1 MKDYINVKNTRAI
14 FIKYLGATNHRGSR
28 IKFQDNYRSGE
39 TKTVSYSYLFGDVL
53 EQSLQHLK
61 HSGFNVIARA
71 STKEKYI
78 FLVDNWGKNYKNIKE
93 IISTNEVEKICRDEK

>member
-1 MKDYINVKNTRAI
+1 MKDYIDVKNARAI

-61 HSGFNVIARA
+61 HSGFFGLQINAPNSINA
-71 STKEKYI
+71 STKSECLKVLNKF
-78 FLVDNWGKNYKNIKE
+78 FLFTSINF
-93 IISTNEVEKICRDEK
+93 S